1 MDTAQLA
8 AFVAVVDVG
17 SFTRAAARLDVS
29 QPTVTTR
36 IQALEQAIGARLL
49 ERLPRGVKL
58 TAAGADLLPY
68 ARDIITLTED
78 ARQAVTSGGQPHG
91 RIEVGTVESL
101 TTYRLLP
108 LVEYLY
114 LRYPNLRMSMRSSAC
129 GETIARVREGR
140 LDCAF
145 FVDSTVARP
154 DLETTVLCREPL
166 VLVGAPDHLLVGRA
180 AVADHELLNATLIR
194 ADNGADYHQRFER
207 TIGLGVVDEQP
218 RIFELDSITA
228 TKRSVANGLGVALL
242 PEVAARRELA
252 DGTLCRVDWEP
263 PFEVYTQVTWRRG
276 VRSTAVRALVDAAT
290 QVIEDQV
297 AEEERAGAE
306 T

>member
-17 SFTRAAARLDVS
+17 SFTRAAARLNVS

-36 IQALEQAIGARLL
+36 IRALEQGVGTPLL

-58 TAAGADLLPY
+58 TPAGADLLPY
-68 ARDIITLTED
+68 ARDIITLTER
-78 ARQAVTSGGQPHG
+78 ARQAVTSGGRPHG

-114 LRYPNLRMSMRSSAC
+114 RRFPNLQISMRSSAC
-129 GETIARVREGR
+129 GETIARVREGS

-145 FVDSTVARP
+145 FVDSAVSRD

-166 VLVGAPDHLLVGRA
+166 VLVGAPDHLLAGRA
-180 AVADHELLNATLIR
+180 GVTDDDLLSATLVR

-207 TIGLGVVDEQP
+207 IIGLGVVDERP

-228 TKRSVANGLGVALL
+228 AKRSVANGMGMALL
-242 PEVAARRELA
+242 PLVAVHTELA
-252 DGTLCRVDWEP
+252 AGTLHRIDWEP
-263 PFEVYTQVTWRRG
+263 PFTVYTQVTWRRG
-276 VRSTAVRALVDAAT
+276 VRSTAVRALVAAAAE
-290 QVIEDQV
+290 VIEDQL
-297 AEEERAGAE
+297 R